1 MGVDFFMAYC
11 NKCGAYIP
19 DGQTKCLAC
28 GFDETEE
35 RQQTAAAAASAAAS
49 ASEAATGTRYGFD
62 NEELRRKLEEQ
73 RKKQQRQSQEWAE
86 QERERRERQR
96 QREERARE
104 AAEARRTSYNGA
116 PHASRA
122 GANKTESKLFAV
134 LSYVSVLSLIPL
146 LFRRDDEYALYHGRQ
161 GLALLIYGVVA
172 DILGA
177 IPGIGWI
184 FSLFRVVCVF
194 KGMINAANDIKE
206 PLPYIGKF
214 AERFK

>member
-1 MGVDFFMAYC
+1 MGVDYFMAYC

-28 GFDETEE
+28 GYDETEE
-35 RQQTAAAAASAAAS
+35 REKAAAATATASAGAAS
-49 ASEAATGTRYGFD
+49 TGTRYGFD

-73 RKKQQRQSQEWAE
+73 RKKQQQQSQVWAE

-104 AAEARRTSYNGA
+104 AAEAQRTRSYDTTRQ
-116 PHASRA
+116 ASRK

>member
-1 MGVDFFMAYC
+1 MGVDYFMAYC

-28 GFDETEE
+28 GYDETEE
-35 RQQTAAAAASAAAS
+35 REKAAAARATASAGAAS
-49 ASEAATGTRYGFD
+49 TGTRYGFD

-73 RKKQQRQSQEWAE
+73 RKKQQQQSQAWAE

-104 AAEARRTSYNGA
+104 AAEAQRTRSYDTTRQ
-116 PHASRA
+116 ASRK

>member
-1 MGVDFFMAYC
+1 MGVDYFMAYC

-35 RQQTAAAAASAAAS
+35 RQQAAAAATATAS
-49 ASEAATGTRYGFD
+49 ASAASTGTRYGFD

-73 RKKQQRQSQEWAE
+73 RRKQQQQSQAWAE

-104 AAEARRTSYNGA
+104 AAETYRTSYNSA
-116 PHASRA
+116 SHASRT

-161 GLALLIYGVVA
+161 GLALLIYGVAA
-172 DILGA
+172 DILGK

>member
-1 MGVDFFMAYC
+1 MAYC
-11 NKCGAYIP
+11 NECGAYIP

-28 GFDETEE
+28 GYDEAEE
-35 RQQTAAAAASAAAS
+35 RQKAAAAATAS
-49 ASEAATGTRYGFD
+49 ATAGASATNTGTRYGFD
-62 NEELRRKLEEQ
+62 NEELRRKLEDQ
-73 RKKQQRQSQEWAE
+73 RKKQQQQSQAWAE

-96 QREERARE
+96 QREERARAE
-104 AAEARRTSYNGA
+104 SAARSTNSYSGNRYSSTRTSGN
-116 PHASRA
+116 R
-122 GANKTESKLFAV
+122 TESKLFAV

-184 FSLFRVVCVF
+184 FSAFRVVCVF

>member
-1 MGVDFFMAYC
+1 MGVDYFMAYC

-28 GFDETEE
+28 GYDETEE
-35 RQQTAAAAASAAAS
+35 REKAAAATATASAGAAS
-49 ASEAATGTRYGFD
+49 TGTRYGFD

-73 RKKQQRQSQEWAE
+73 RKKQQQQSQAWAE

-104 AAEARRTSYNGA
+104 AGEAQRTRSYDTTRQ
-116 PHASRA
+116 ASRK
-122 GANKTESKLFAV
+122 GADKTESKLFAV

>member
-1 MGVDFFMAYC
+1 MGVDYFMAYC

-28 GFDETEE
+28 GYDETEE
-35 RQQTAAAAASAAAS
+35 REKAAAATATASAGAAS
-49 ASEAATGTRYGFD
+49 TGTRYGFD

-73 RKKQQRQSQEWAE
+73 RKKQQQQSQAWAE

-104 AAEARRTSYNGA
+104 AAEAQRTRSYDTTRQ
-116 PHASRA
+116 ASRK

>member
-35 RQQTAAAAASAAAS
+35 REKAAAATATASASAAS
-49 ASEAATGTRYGFD
+49 TGTRYGFD

-73 RKKQQRQSQEWAE
+73 RKKQQQQSQAWAE

-104 AAEARRTSYNGA
+104 QAEAQRTGSYDTA
-116 PHASRA
+116 RQASRT
-122 GANKTESKLFAV
+122 GANKIESKLFAV

-172 DILGA
+172 DILGT

-214 AERFK
+214 AERFR